1 MLKNKLNR
9 MKSHLSLNES
19 PTLTDKRSV
28 TKTIVTE
35 SPLHSEEEQS
45 LFKKWEKLGAKP
57 YWFDGHYIFI
67 KETAYPIE
75 HQHGLYPF
83 SDLEQVTTQWKQFN
97 EPHPLSSA
105 DTDIENLLFFDTETT
120 GLSSGAG
127 HSIFLLGFSQVVG
140 SNVVVKQ
147 YILPGP
153 EAEVAFYHYFLDDL
167 GSNKKLVTYNG
178 KAFDWPKVKTRHT
191 FVREQVPKL
200 PKVGHFDLLHAARRL
215 WKETLPSC
223 KLAII
228 EEEILELKR
237 EQDTPGYLAPMLYF
251 DYLNEQEPLYLEG
264 IIEHHEQDVLS
275 LITLYIHLSH
285 LITSPNKVAIENREE
300 YEIARWFSYIGNN
313 ERAAKMFWQ
322 LSQREEDI
330 HLAKASLYQYALI
343 QKKQKDEA
351 VALQCFL
358 TLINYKPYQID
369 CLIEAA
375 KLKERFEKDIFGA
388 LTLTNQALK
397 LLEEREFISNQKIS
411 KLIMELQKRKQRLEI
426 KLLKGKN

>member
-19 PTLTDKRSV
+19 LTSADKQSV
-28 TKTIVTE
+28 LE
-35 SPLHSEEEQS
+35 SPITEHSLPSQNEQD
-45 LFKKWEKLGAKP
+45 LFGKWEKLGAKP
-57 YWFDGHYIFI
+57 YWFDGQHIFI
-67 KETAYPIE
+67 RETVYPIE
-75 HQHGLYPF
+75 RQHGLYPF
-83 SDLEQVTTQWKQFN
+83 SDLEKALTQWNQFN
-97 EPHPLSSA
+97 TPHPLSSA

-127 HSIFLLGFSQVVG
+127 HSIFLLGFSQVIG
-140 SNVVVKQ
+140 SNVIVKQ

-153 EAEVAFYHYFLDDL
+153 EAEVAFYHYFLHDL

-191 FVREQVPKL
+191 FVREQVPML

-215 WKETLPSC
+215 WKDSLPSC

-228 EEEILELKR
+228 EEEILDLKR
-237 EQDTPGYLAPMLYF
+237 EQDTPGYLAPMMYF
-251 DYLNEQEPLYLEG
+251 DYLNEQDPLYLEG
-264 IIEHHEQDVLS
+264 IIGHHERDVLS
-275 LITLYIHLSH
+275 LITLYIHLSN
-285 LITSPNKVAIENREE
+285 LITSPDKSTIQNKEE
-300 YEIARWFSYIGNN
+300 YEIARWFAYIGNN
-313 ERAAKMFWQ
+313 ERSAEMFWQ

-330 HLAKASLYQYALI
+330 HLAKASLYQYGLI
-343 QKKQKDEA
+343 QKKQKNERS
-351 VALQCFL
+351 ALKCFL
-358 TLINYKPYQID
+358 ALIDFKPYQID

-375 KLKERFEKDIFGA
+375 KLKERFEKDVQGA

-397 LLEEREFISNQKIS
+397 VLEEKSFISNQKIS